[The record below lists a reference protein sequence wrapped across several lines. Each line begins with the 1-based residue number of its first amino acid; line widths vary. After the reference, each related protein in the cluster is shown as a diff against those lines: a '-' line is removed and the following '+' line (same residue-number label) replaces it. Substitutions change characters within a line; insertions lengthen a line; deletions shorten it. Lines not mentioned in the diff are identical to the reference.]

1 MVVERVLVGRR
12 LNDERG
18 LLVGDG
24 WRPLEQLQHEVV
36 GHRVTGLSLV
46 QLSAV
51 LLGGRGRVHDSL
63 GL

>member
-24 WRPLEQLQHEVV
+24 WGPLEQLQHEVV
-36 GHRVTGLSLV
+36 GHWVTGLSLV

>member
-24 WRPLEQLQHEVV
+24 CRPLEQLQHEVV
-36 GHRVTGLSLV
+36 GHWVTGLSLV

>member
-24 WRPLEQLQHEVV
+24 WGPLEQLQHEVV

>member
-1 MVVERVLVGRR
+1 LVVVERVLVGRR

-36 GHRVTGLSLV
+36 GHWVTGLSLV
-46 QLSAV
+46 QLV
-51 LLGGRGRVHDSL
+51 LLGGRGRLNDRL

>member
-18 LLVGDG
+18 LLVSDG

>member
-18 LLVGDG
+18 LLVSDG

-51 LLGGRGRVHDSL
+51 LLGGKGRVHDSL